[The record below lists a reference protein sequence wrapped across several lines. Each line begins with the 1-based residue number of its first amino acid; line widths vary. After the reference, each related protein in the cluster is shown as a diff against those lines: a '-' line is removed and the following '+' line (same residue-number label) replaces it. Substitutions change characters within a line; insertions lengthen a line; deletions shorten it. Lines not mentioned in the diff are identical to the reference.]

1 MRAKQCWKNG
11 VHGSGLRCDRER
23 ALDLKGEEKNIRF
36 DHQDRETSAKW
47 LDLNIK
53 LNNLLIAYLGTEN
66 IANARCL
73 LYHLDHSVN

>member
-1 MRAKQCWKNG
+1 MVSMGWVFA
-11 VHGSGLRCDRER
+11 VIVREH
-23 ALDLKGEEKNIRF
+23 LTLKGEEKNIRF

-73 LYHLDHSVN
+73 LYHLDNSVK

>member
-1 MRAKQCWKNG
+1 MLVEWCPWGWVFA
-11 VHGSGLRCDRER
+11 VIVREH
-23 ALDLKGEEKNIRF
+23 LTLKGEEKNIRF

-73 LYHLDHSVN
+73 LYHLDNSVK